1 MARDDYGAINVI
13 SDEEREILGIGGSKK
28 PEEDEEGLFETI
40 GKAGDKI
47 GETQVGK
54 KIGTILTVIML
65 ALLSGG
71 ANMSIIS
78 EFFAD
83 DEEIGPIGGCLED
96 NATNYNPK
104 ATFDDGT
111 CNFVVIVYGC
121 MDPEAVNYDPQATHD
136 NGRCNILN
144 QNGTSNNDTATN
156 ETVYGCMDIEAN
168 NYNDR
173 ATEDDDTCDYE
184 NEVNHCNHTQL
195 VVWDGLSNQQTMH
208 ISVENETSVERNI
221 SWGRVSPDILD
232 IWIDMDT
239 NCEDP
244 EEPLSVLV
252 YYDIGHVFPTFDE
265 NGTFEYYSG
274 DNWTYED
281 YYFEVS
287 GWEGD
292 EHMLYAE
299 YTEDTF
305 TNPYEG
311 VYFFYVGIQVDW
323 DNTGEYEW
331 YAYFTNYPD
340 WEAEYSEENG
350 MRLYE

>member
-13 SDEEREILGIGGSKK
+13 SEEEREILGIGGSKK
-28 PEEDEEGLFETI
+28 PDDEEEGLFETI

-47 GETQVGK
+47 GETKVGK
-54 KIGTILTVIML
+54 KIGTILTVVML

-144 QNGTSNNDTATN
+144 QNGTSNNETATN

-173 ATEDDDTCDYE
+173 ADEDDGTCDYE
-184 NEVNHCNHTQL
+184 NEENHCNHTEMYA
-195 VVWDGLSNQQTMH
+195 WNGLSHGN
-208 ISVENETSVERNI
+208 
-221 SWGRVSPDILD
+221 VSRPSNHSLD
-232 IWIDMDT
+232 FFMDFDT
-239 NCEDP
+239 NCDDP
-244 EEPLSVLV
+244 DDPLPMLV
-252 YYDIGHVFPTFDE
+252 YFDLIHVFVVEDE
-265 NGTFEYYSG
+265 NGNKSMRY
-274 DNWTYED
+274 DNYVYTD
-281 YYFEVS
+281 VFLNVS
-287 GWEGD
+287 GW
-292 EHMLYAE
+292 
-299 YTEDTF
+299 TEDQHWF
-305 TNPYEG
+305 KYDDLFEIPLEDNFDNIYEG
-311 VYFFYVGIQVDW
+311 YWFYYTSYYADYNGDGDYYGNEAEDTADEYVG
-323 DNTGEYEW
+323 YS
-331 YAYFTNYPD
+331 TNWGNGD
-340 WEAEYSEENG
+340 IEEMG
-350 MRLYE
+350 WVLSAPMDEG